1 MVFKTSTL
9 ALGILMTHFETV
21 SMVYRAR
28 FETIS
33 MVYRVVYKHFAVN
46 GAARGQTMIRFKQQ
60 VDWRNVPQCSL
71 LLFVEPPNCTT
82 YIERGVG
89 ENIQPV
95 PYSALHHQASH

>member
-21 SMVYRAR
+21 
-28 FETIS
+28 S

-60 VDWRNVPQCSL
+60 ADWRNVPQCSL

-95 PYSALHHQASH
+95 PYIIRLLIEVMDLKVLVLW